1 MCEGGNRSAKQYD
14 EPVRHGSAVHFFLA
28 KYLRGALIYVIGVCN
43 SPLLI
48 LAIIITLLRRQSVDE
63 GGNRSAKQY
72 DEPVRRGSAAHFF
85 LEK

>member
-1 MCEGGNRSAKQYD
+1 MLL
-14 EPVRHGSAVHFFLA
+14 F
-28 KYLRGALIYVIGVCN
+28 CN

-72 DEPVRRGSAAHFF
+72 DEPVRRGSAAHFL